1 MIITYKP
8 KKKKFVV
15 EMEVYDM
22 AVLVV
27 ALLDGSDH
35 ARAKERRTTV
45 NRYDCLRNE
54 LTEALRASGEWN
66 YGEEAQHDTGADS

>member
-8 KKKKFVV
+8 KKRKFVV
-15 EMEVYDM
+15 EMEVYDV

-27 ALLDGSDH
+27 ALLDGSDR
-35 ARAKERRTTV
+35 ARAKGGRTTV
-45 NRYDCLRNE
+45 KRYDCLRRE
-54 LTEALRASGEWN
+54 LVEALRASGEWR